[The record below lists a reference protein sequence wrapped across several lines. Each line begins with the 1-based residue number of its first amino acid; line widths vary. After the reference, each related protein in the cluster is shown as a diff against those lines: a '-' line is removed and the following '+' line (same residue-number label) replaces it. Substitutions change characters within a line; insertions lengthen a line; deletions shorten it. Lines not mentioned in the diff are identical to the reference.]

1 MREPTANAPASMP
14 MPKKAMTQTMGRLG
28 KIRLRP
34 SIRDFFRVW
43 RTKCASTSK
52 IGRAP
57 ASLRSNY
64 RPGSKLALRRL
75 PGLGAT
81 TAASAAASLR
91 SVRPETYAV
100 EMTRGGKLPKRV
112 SHRAWESGR
121 SRPIPTFPPR
131 QQQHLPLLLTNSLAP
146 RLIAPVDGCRSLR
159 SRSIRQRRF
168 APMVTG
174 ISSELVPGT
183 TSDS

>member
-91 SVRPETYAV
+91 SVRTGNL
-100 EMTRGGKLPKRV
+100 RGGNYARWKTPKA
-112 SHRAWESGR
+112 S
-121 SRPIPTFPPR
+121 FPPR
-131 QQQHLPLLLTNSLAP
+131 LGICQQAP
-146 RLIAPVDGCRSLR
+146 DSHIPTASTTASTSFSYKL
-159 SRSIRQRRF
+159 SRSPPHRTR
-168 APMVTG
+168 
-174 ISSELVPGT
+174 
-183 TSDS
+183 